1 MTEVRSA
8 GVVLS
13 KSLPGGHGHD
23 HVASTCQASAADD
36 TKDAQERPWMQKFN
50 RKRFDEVLMADCAGH
65 VSCTPSFNMNE
76 IMPLAEEERFENMM
90 FFAQV
95 FCTQG
100 EDDLAN
106 KNIWGMVSAC
116 ICL

>member
-13 KSLPGGHGHD
+13 KSLPGGHGND
-23 HVASTCQASAADD
+23 HVTSTCQASADD
-36 TKDAQERPWMQKFN
+36 TNDAVERPWMQKFN
-50 RKRFDEVLMADCAGH
+50 REKFDEVLMKDCAGL
-65 VSCTPSFNMNE
+65 VSCTPSFDMNE

-90 FFAQV
+90 LFAQV

-100 EDDLAN
+100 EDELAS